1 MESSI
6 DHNDN
11 KYHEITMSAPEFI
24 MILLKH
30 LLPTQFKIIRYYGFY
45 RKKHPIHSKMIP
57 LIKHHCRK
65 FRKQLLKYEVSIS
78 LAFKLNPYNCPKC
91 DTKMNFVLCIN

>member
-1 MESSI
+1 MGKSFDKEKSFLYR
-6 DHNDN
+6 
-11 KYHEITMSAPEFI
+11 KYSKGFYVYAEPKKFKD
-24 MILLKH
+24 LKSGIEYV
-30 LLPTQFKIIRYYGFY
+30 TRY

-57 LIKHHCRK
+57 LIKQHCRK

-78 LAFKLNPYNCPKC
+78 LAFNRNPYNCSKC